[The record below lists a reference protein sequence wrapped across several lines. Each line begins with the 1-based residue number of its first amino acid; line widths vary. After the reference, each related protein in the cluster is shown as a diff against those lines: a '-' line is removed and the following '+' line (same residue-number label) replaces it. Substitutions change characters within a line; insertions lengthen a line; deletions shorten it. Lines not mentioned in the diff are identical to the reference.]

1 MTQPLSSI
9 TFRGLIAPEEPTPT
23 GDHRIFA
30 RGSLSHR
37 RLPRPVMFARS
48 LTERHRGAVA
58 VARLE
63 NIEYLPGQGWVGE
76 GTFLDPEI
84 VPEVV
89 EAVYLVSNGLSSP
102 SVDLQPDVT
111 YEIVPDPLRPGD
123 SMARI
128 LKGKIMGFTFVP
140 YAAFEEVEMTVSRET
155 ERAIL
160 ASAGVTFAVNSSAWR
175 SMPIAER
182 ETAFDFEDAVT
193 RVLQWSGG
201 APSRFRRAFLYQDT
215 QGSELSRTSYH
226 LPIADVIDGKLTLI
240 PRAVFS
246 AAVFMSGGHGG
257 LPNISEQ
264 EQERIRNILTDIYD
278 VLRERFGDP
287 RVRPPWQRGGR
298 QDARGARD

>member
-9 TFRGLIAPEEPTPT
+9 TFRGLIAPEEPVAT
-23 GDHRIFA
+23 GDHRTFA

-37 RLPRPVMFARS
+37 RLPRPVMFVR
-48 LTERHRGAVA
+48 TRGQRHEGAVI
-58 VARLE
+58 VASLQD
-63 NIEYLPGQGWVGE
+63 IQYLPGRGWVGE
-76 GTFLDPEI
+76 GSFLDPQI

-102 SVDLQPDVT
+102 SVDLQPDLT
-111 YEIVPDPLRPGD
+111 YEIVPDPIRPGE
-123 SMARI
+123 SIARI
-128 LKGKIMGFTFVP
+128 LNGRIMGFTFVP
-140 YAAFEEVEMTVSRET
+140 FPAFEECEITVSRET
-155 ERAIL
+155 DRVVL

-182 ETAFDFEDAVT
+182 ETVFDFEDAIT

-201 APSRFRRAFLYQDT
+201 QPSRFRRAFLYQDT
-215 QGSELSRTSYH
+215 QNSELARTSYH
-226 LPIADVIDGKLTLI
+226 LPVADIIDGKLTLV

-257 LPNISEQ
+257 LPNISEREQ
-264 EQERIRNILTDIYD
+264 EQIRHTITDIYD
-278 VLRERFGDP
+278 VLRERFSDP